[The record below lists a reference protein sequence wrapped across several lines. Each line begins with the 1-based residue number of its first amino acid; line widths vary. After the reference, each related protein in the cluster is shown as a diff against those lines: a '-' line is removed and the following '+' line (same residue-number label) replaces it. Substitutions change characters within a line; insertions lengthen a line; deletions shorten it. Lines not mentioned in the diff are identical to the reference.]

1 MISFIAGGGAAEI
14 GASFYVLRLGDTFIG
29 VDCGFRPTA
38 ANHDP
43 WNVEKIMPNFD
54 VCPKLDYLFLTHGH
68 LDHVGAAPCLLER
81 FKNLRIFTTEPT
93 KFIALAQWHETLKI
107 AERDKT
113 PPPFSGDSVH
123 SIASKIRVLEVNSE
137 KNFGEFS
144 VTAIPAGHILGA
156 VSLLFNYKGK
166 RIFFSGDISFQ
177 DQELIKGAKHDFQV
191 DYLISEAT
199 YAGKSRRDR
208 REERDRFLGD
218 VRQIINN
225 RGRVLIPSFSIG
237 RAQEIFEM
245 LRKSDIAG
253 LAPIYID
260 GAARSMTDIHQVF
273 LPHKINRHVNKHYVE
288 NVAHR
293 LKIFEQKPCVVIAS
307 SGMLSG
313 GASVGYARNWL
324 GQEENAILFP
334 GYIDPFSPGYA
345 VLTTDHGD
353 SVALPEKNRTIR
365 AYIKRCRTDQYH
377 LSAHADQ
384 SELLMMRETLNP
396 QFTILVH
403 GEPEDMEKMIAENAL
418 GSIFTPKNGEEIVLE

>member
-29 VDCGFRPTA
+29 VDCGFRPTS

-43 WNVEKIMPNFD
+43 WDVEKILPDFT
-54 VCPKLDYLFLTHGH
+54 VCSKLDYLFLTHGH

-81 FKNLRIFTTEPT
+81 FKDLRIFATEPT
-93 KFIALAQWHETLKI
+93 KFIALAQWQETLKI
-107 AERDKT
+107 AERDET
-113 PPPFSGDSVH
+113 PLPFPEHSVR
-123 SIASKIRVLEVNSE
+123 SIASKIHTLEVNSE
-137 KNFGEFS
+137 KSFGEFS

-156 VSLLFNYKGK
+156 VSLLFSYKGK
-166 RIFFSGDISFQ
+166 KIFFSGDISFQ
-177 DQELIKGAKHDFQV
+177 DQELIQGAKHDFQA
-191 DYLISEAT
+191 DYLVSEAT
-199 YAGKSRRDR
+199 YAGKNRRDR
-208 REERDRFLGD
+208 KEERDRFLRD
-218 VRQIINN
+218 VRQIIEN
-225 RGRVLIPSFSIG
+225 RGQVLIPSFAIG
-237 RAQEIFEM
+237 RAQEIFEI
-245 LRKSDIAG
+245 LRKSDING

-260 GAARSMTDIHQVF
+260 GAARNMTDIHKIF
-273 LPHKINRHVNKHYVE
+273 LPHKVDRHADKHYVKNTE
-288 NVAHR
+288 HR
-293 LKIFEQKPCVVIAS
+293 WRIFEQKPCVVISS

-313 GASVGYARNWL
+313 GASAGYARNWL

-345 VLTTDHGD
+345 VLTSDHGEPVD
-353 SVALPEKNRTIR
+353 LPEKNRTIR
-365 AYIKRCRTDQYH
+365 NYTKRCRTDQYH